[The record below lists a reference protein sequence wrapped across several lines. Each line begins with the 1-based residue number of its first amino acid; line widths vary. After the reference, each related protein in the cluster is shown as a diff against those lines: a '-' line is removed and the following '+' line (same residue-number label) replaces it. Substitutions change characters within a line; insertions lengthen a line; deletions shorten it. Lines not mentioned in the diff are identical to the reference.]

1 MTLEPDWGCV
11 TEEIVKTNLVV
22 LHYRDDSVRGA
33 CSSVCTGEL
42 HSKVLAAE
50 RTLHAATTLSIV
62 YFL

>member
-1 MTLEPDWGCV
+1 MRHGRNREDEPSRA
-11 TEEIVKTNLVV
+11 
-22 LHYRDDSVRGA
+22 HYRDDSVRGA